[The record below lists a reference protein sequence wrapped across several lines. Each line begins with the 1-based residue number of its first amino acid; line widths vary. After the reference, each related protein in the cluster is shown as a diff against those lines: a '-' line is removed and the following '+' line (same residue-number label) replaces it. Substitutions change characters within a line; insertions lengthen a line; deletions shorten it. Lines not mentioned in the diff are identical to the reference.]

1 MIPIIAA
8 IGISVLSKLAG
19 QAVTALIDRNAGGSA
34 AVDPGKSSFDTILEQ
49 SQATKSIRS
58 RANGFNSLPPHGLAP
73 TLASGLTNDASL
85 GLLTAQLTRERSLAP
100 QAGLLA
106 APRRSVSR
114 SVVGDRIGRKV
125 SANGSVID
133 LRGPVPPTLQ
143 YRLPTAAASVQVE
156 VRDLQGVVVR
166 TVQLG
171 SQPGGLHQLP
181 FDGRGLQSGLYL
193 YRVMATD
200 AGGLPIARVS
210 TASGRVSEV
219 RFEGGQAFL
228 VVGDSLVPLKSVYEE
243 RSDQRS
249 AVNG

>member
-8 IGISVLSKLAG
+8 IGISVLSTLA
-19 QAVTALIDRNAGGSA
+19 QKAATALIDRNLGGSA
-34 AVDPGKSSFDTILEQ
+34 AVDPGKSAFDTILEQ

-58 RANGFNSLPPHGLAP
+58 RANSLNSLPPHSLAP

-100 QAGLLA
+100 RAGLLA
-106 APRRSVSR
+106 APQRPVSR
-114 SVVGDRIGRKV
+114 SVIGDQIGRKV
-125 SANGSVID
+125 SANGSAID

-143 YRLPTAAASVQVE
+143 YRLPTAAVSVQVE

-171 SQPGGLHQLP
+171 PQPGGLHQLP

-193 YRVMATD
+193 YRVMATN
-200 AGGLPIARVS
+200 AEGLPIARIS
-210 TASGRVSEV
+210 TASGRVSDV

-228 VVGDSLVPLKSVYEE
+228 VVGGSLVPLKSVYEE
-243 RSDQRS
+243 RSDQPS
-249 AVNG
+249 AFS